1 MTTVISPGA
10 EVRAEAIGTRAER
23 ARHWL
28 ADQLDAPFSFDL
40 YVLDEDAWPEHA
52 EIPEY
57 GIPHANPET
66 HKVVLGA
73 QPATLFGSVCAQF
86 WPDLN
91 EDSRGAMHAVYGN
104 PPRLE
109 PFADLV
115 LVHELTHL
123 VPRGQQ
129 LPTMWHEELFADLGT
144 VGYLASEEPGELPV
158 YMTFMR
164 AGCDVPA
171 SAMPFSA
178 AMDIASSFETGGF
191 ANYVWYHCHLNVAA
205 EQLWNMHGVE
215 ALQALQ
221 AGAVDVAA
229 EVESRWP

>member
-10 EVRAEAIGTRAER
+10 EARAEAIGRRAER
-23 ARHWL
+23 ARDWL

-40 YVLDEDAWPEHA
+40 YVLDEDAWAEHA
-52 EIPEY
+52 EIPDY
-57 GIPHANPET
+57 GIPHANPDT
-66 HKVVLGA
+66 RKVVLGA
-73 QPATLFGSVCAQF
+73 QPATLFGSVCEQF

-91 EDSRGAMHAVYGN
+91 EDSRDAMHLVYGN
-104 PPRLE
+104 PPLLE
-109 PFADLV
+109 AFADLV

-123 VPRGQQ
+123 APRGQP

-144 VGYLASEEPGELPV
+144 VGYLASEEPEELPV

-171 SAMPFSA
+171 SGMPYSA

-191 ANYVWYHCHLNVAA
+191 ANYVWYHCHLSVAA
-205 EQLWNMHGVE
+205 EQLWNTRGVA
-215 ALQALQ
+215 ALRALR
-221 AGAVDVAA
+221 AGDADVAA
-229 EVESRWP
+229 EVERAWP

>member
-10 EVRAEAIGTRAER
+10 EARAEAIGTRAER
-23 ARHWL
+23 ARDWL

-57 GIPHANPET
+57 GIPHANPDSR
-66 HKVVLGA
+66 KVVLGA

-91 EDSRGAMHAVYGN
+91 EDSRAAMHLVYGN
-104 PPRLE
+104 PPQLE
-109 PFADLV
+109 AFADLV
-115 LVHELTHL
+115 LVHELSHL

-144 VGYLASEEPGELPV
+144 VGYLASEEPDELPV
-158 YMTFMR
+158 YMTFCR

-171 SAMPFSA
+171 SGMPYSA
-178 AMDIASSFETGGF
+178 AMDIGSSFEAGGF

-205 EQLWNMHGVE
+205 EQLWNTRGVA
-215 ALQALQ
+215 ALRALQ
-221 AGAVDVAA
+221 AGDVGVAA
-229 EVESRWP
+229 EVERHWP

>member
-10 EVRAEAIGTRAER
+10 ETRADAIGTRAGR
-23 ARHWL
+23 ARDWL

-40 YVLDEDAWPEHA
+40 YVLDEGEWPEHA

-57 GIPHANPET
+57 GVPHANPESC
-66 HKVVLGA
+66 KVVLGA

-91 EDSRGAMHAVYGN
+91 EDSRDAMHLVYGN
-104 PPRLE
+104 PPLLE
-109 PFADLV
+109 AFADLV

-123 VPRGQQ
+123 VPRGKA

-144 VGYLASEEPGELPV
+144 VGYLASEEPDELPV

-171 SAMPFSA
+171 SDLPYSA

-191 ANYVWYHCHLNVAA
+191 ANYVWYHCHLSVAA
-205 EQLWNMHGVE
+205 EQLWNTRGVE
-215 ALQALQ
+215 ALRALR
-221 AGAVDVAA
+221 AGDVDVAA
-229 EVESRWP
+229 EVERNWL